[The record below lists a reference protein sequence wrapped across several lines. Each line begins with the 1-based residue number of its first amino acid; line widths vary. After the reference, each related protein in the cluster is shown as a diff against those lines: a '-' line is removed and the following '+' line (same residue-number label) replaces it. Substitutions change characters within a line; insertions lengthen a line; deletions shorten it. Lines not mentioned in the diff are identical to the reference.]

1 MQTSW
6 GQLFIGVLLWTLAM
20 LMPIL
25 ISYYQT
31 ENPVVSLFLLTTL
44 YPTLISHLCRYGSFW
59 ISYQVLMAASAI
71 SLAVALFLIYVTQTK
86 NQVILNVIPLTV
98 FILALGVFSMQ
109 FNMYGSNVTSL
120 L

>member
-25 ISYYQT
+25 ISYFQT
-31 ENPVVSLFLLTTL
+31 TNTVVSLFLLTTL
-44 YPTLISHLCRYGSFW
+44 YPTLLSHLCRYGSFW

-71 SLAVALFLIYVTQTK
+71 SLAVALFLIYILKTKSQT
-86 NQVILNVIPLTV
+86 VLNVVPLSV
-98 FILALGVFSMQ
+98 FILALGLLSTRID
-109 FNMYGSNVTSL
+109 MYGSNVTSP
-120 L
+120 